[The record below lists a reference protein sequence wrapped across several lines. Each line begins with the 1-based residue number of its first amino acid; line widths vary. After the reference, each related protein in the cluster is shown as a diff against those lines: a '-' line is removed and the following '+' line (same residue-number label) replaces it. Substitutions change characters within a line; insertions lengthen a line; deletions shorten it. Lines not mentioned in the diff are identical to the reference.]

1 MEAIHPALLVV
12 AEVIDLIGIAI
23 VLLGAVKFLVMFAE
37 IEAKRLVGREC
48 TARIQEARRALGGYI
63 LVALE
68 FMIASDVI
76 GSVLSRSLESLANL
90 GAIVVLRTAMGF
102 FLERELKGEPAEVH
116 DNNPIGRKST

>member
-1 MEAIHPALLVV
+1 MELLHSALLPT

-23 VLLGAVKFLVMFAE
+23 VLFGAAKFLVMYIR
-37 IEAKRLVGREC
+37 IEAKRLGGREC
-48 TARIQEARRALGGYI
+48 SSQIQEARRGLGSYI

-76 GSVLSRSLESLANL
+76 GSVVSRSTESLMSL

-102 FLERELKGEPAEVH
+102 FLERELKDEPKGAA
-116 DNNPIGRKST
+116 GRSPT